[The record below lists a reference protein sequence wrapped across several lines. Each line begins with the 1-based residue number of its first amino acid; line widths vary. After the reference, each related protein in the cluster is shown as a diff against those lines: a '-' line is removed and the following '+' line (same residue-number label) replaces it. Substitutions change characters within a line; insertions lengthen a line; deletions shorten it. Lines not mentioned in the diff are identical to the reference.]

1 MLDKEEEDLAGFKKW
16 YLADKAKGREL
27 IRARLSLNIHCK
39 VDYDLHIQHCIDPKP
54 YFATRR
60 QDQMNNRG
68 SVIMKACMKM

>member
-1 MLDKEEEDLAGFKKW
+1 MLDKEEEDLAGFKKR

-54 YFATRR
+54 YFATKW
-60 QDQMNNRG
+60 QEQMKEREG
-68 SVIMKACMKM
+68 E

>member
-39 VDYDLHIQHCIDPKP
+39 VDYTQHCIDPKH
-54 YFATRR
+54 YFATKR
-60 QDQMNNRG
+60 QEQMNEREG
-68 SVIMKACMKM
+68 D